1 MNCDK
6 IIHLTEMKPKF
17 ISSSGLIA
25 TAPRAWRGERDRA
38 SVAGPGLLVR
48 GGAARPAA
56 AGADQR
62 PPGPVPGAQEQPREH
77 SGGQAS
83 VIN

>member
-1 MNCDK
+1 
-6 IIHLTEMKPKF
+6 MKPHQL
-17 ISSSGLIA
+17 SSGLIT
-25 TAPRAWRGERDRA
+25 TAPRAWRGERDRGA
-38 SVAGPGLLVR
+38 VAGPGLPVR